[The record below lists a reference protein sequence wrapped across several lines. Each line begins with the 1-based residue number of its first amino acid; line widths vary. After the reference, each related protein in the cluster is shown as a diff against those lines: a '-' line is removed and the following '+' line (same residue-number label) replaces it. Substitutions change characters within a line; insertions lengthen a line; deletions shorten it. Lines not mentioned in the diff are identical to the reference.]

1 MVSEQWMVDEVGK
14 VVTDAIIEATDLHG
28 TGDHFHVR
36 VISKSYEGQRPL
48 QRQRPIL
55 THFKQFI
62 ATNTVHA
69 LDLKC
74 MTPDQGDA
82 LGDTKFDPHGE
93 KQPEFFGVHIRR
105 EKKE

>member
-1 MVSEQWMVDEVGK
+1 MVEEVRK
-14 VVTDAIIEATDLHG
+14 VVADATIEATDLHG

-36 VISKSYEGQRPL
+36 VISASYEGLRPL

-55 THFKQFI
+55 AHFKPYI
-62 ATNTVHA
+62 AVNKVHA

-74 MTPDQGDA
+74 MTPEQSAA
-82 LGDTKFDPHGE
+82 LGDTKFDPH
-93 KQPEFFGVHIRR
+93 QDRQTEFFGVHIRR